1 MKKLILTLVVVSVCA
16 TTSVYGQNTDD
27 LKKPGVVHVENGDN
41 ATQAGRMYRAG
52 VGIDFATRS
61 FNGNSND
68 RFGNIGDW
76 SVDFV
81 ITEKNPAQAAQD
93 WGAFP

>member
-52 VGIDFATRS
+52 VGIDLATRS

-81 ITEKNPAQAAQD
+81 ITEKHPNLVRPELD
-93 WGAFP
+93 SFP